1 MLDSACAGALHAI
14 MDAETEGKAKLTAA
28 WRAAM
33 ARMIEAGYN
42 PADVHETMI
51 SVGLSARGR
60 SRVFLLILG
69 AVAMVGV
76 SALVLFSALI
86 STNPSAPWR
95 TLLGSRYQTSEQ
107 ELDKALLETKQALVL
122 AHREI
127 ETLNRDRARV
137 LTDLTPSA
145 EEKAAGSRAPVA
157 NGEAVR
163 AAEAKGVEQ
172 QEALGREREQ
182 AERLKGDLA
191 AARSE
196 IEALKAEG
204 ARALV
209 ASGEAVRA
217 AEAKGIQ
224 QQEAL
229 GREREQ
235 AEHLKRDLAAARS
248 EIEALK
254 AEGPRALVASGEAV
268 RAAEAKAV
276 GQVSQDQTRDKKE
289 PQGTTGPG
297 PKSDPAA
304 TVGTSSVTPEQAL
317 LARANSLLKDRD
329 ISGARLVFER
339 ALQAGSSRAAF
350 QLAETYD
357 PRQLSRWRVHGVG
370 GDWAKA
376 QELYLRAH
384 DGGIMEAKDRIAP
397 IR

>member
-1 MLDSACAGALHAI
+1 
-14 MDAETEGKAKLTAA
+14 
-28 WRAAM
+28 M

-76 SALVLFSALI
+76 SALLLFSALI
-86 STNPSAPWR
+86 STDPSAPWR
-95 TLLGSRYQTSEQ
+95 TLSESRYHTSEQ

-145 EEKAAGSRAPVA
+145 EEKAEGARALVA
-157 NGEAVR
+157 SGEAVR

-172 QEALGREREQ
+172 QEALGRERED
-182 AERLKGDLA
+182 AEHLKRDLA

-224 QQEAL
+224 QEAL

-235 AEHLKRDLAAARS
+235 SEHLKRDLAAACS

-268 RAAEAKAV
+268 AEAKAV

-339 ALQAGSSRAAF
+339 ALQGGSSRAAF

-357 PRQLSRWRVHGVG
+357 PRQLSRWRVHGDG

>member
-1 MLDSACAGALHAI
+1 

-42 PADVHETMI
+42 PADVHATMI
-51 SVGLSARGR
+51 SVGLSAKGR

-69 AVAMVGV
+69 AVAFVSV
-76 SALVLFSALI
+76 SALLLFSDLI
-86 STNPSAPWR
+86 SSNPSAPWR
-95 TLLGSRYQTSEQ
+95 TLSGSRYPTSEQ

-127 ETLNRDRARV
+127 ESLNRDRARV

-157 NGEAVR
+157 SGEAVR

-172 QEALGREREQ
+172 QEALGRERED
-182 AERLKGDLA
+182 AERLKRDLA

-196 IEALKAEG
+196 IEALKAAG

-235 AEHLKRDLAAARS
+235 AERLKRDLAAARS

-254 AEGPRALVASGEAV
+254 AEGARALVASGEAV
-268 RAAEAKAV
+268 RAAQAKGVGQEGAV
-276 GQVSQDQTRDKKE
+276 GRGGEKGAQRKS
-289 PQGTTGPG
+289 GPG
-297 PKSDPAA
+297 AGPGEAA
-304 TVGTSSVTPEQAL
+304 TV
-317 LARANSLLKDRD
+317 
-329 ISGARLVFER
+329 
-339 ALQAGSSRAAF
+339 
-350 QLAETYD
+350 
-357 PRQLSRWRVHGVG
+357 
-370 GDWAKA
+370 
-376 QELYLRAH
+376 
-384 DGGIMEAKDRIAP
+384 EA
-397 IR
+397 